1 MLERLLLPA
10 VGVTR
15 SLSKIIK
22 SKYLVI
28 KEPRML
34 SNFEPESGKGLAEI
48 RNNETLVEP
57 DKREL
62 EVEELRTEVAEVIRE
77 AEDMVKEI
85 LENAR
90 AEAQQVIASAE
101 EEADRIKNLARQEAE
116 LIKKHSWEEGYREG
130 QEKAFQ
136 EIEDLRSKTLL
147 ECHQMVEEARK
158 TKESIIRSAEEDI
171 VNLALAIARKIIDK
185 EVRENSDIIIN
196 LIRST
201 LAMVGNAG
209 NSKILV
215 NSHDFETVA
224 ENRFSLASPGQAI
237 EHLEVQLDNRIT
249 PGGFIIESDVGIVDA
264 QLETRISKVAEA
276 LMGEAGNSG
285 ESNHT

>member
-1 MLERLLLPA
+1 
-10 VGVTR
+10 
-15 SLSKIIK
+15 
-22 SKYLVI
+22 
-28 KEPRML
+28 ML

-48 RNNETLVEP
+48 RNNEALVEP

-171 VNLALAIARKIIDK
+171 VSLALAIARKIIDK